1 MSPLTWSS
9 LPALG
14 ARLQRLSW
22 RAGWAALRDHFR
34 YHGVLSP
41 GVRVMRQFRFGYKIL
56 LVGAAFGV
64 PATHVTS
71 SHLAQQWQA
80 WRVTQ
85 RHADAATYL
94 EASQPLATALTL
106 AQAPDATPSN
116 RQRIEVGFDALLAME
131 NDRGIELGTRER
143 WQAFN
148 AELSRV
154 LAASAAVDE
163 KASIALLRQ
172 LQATRADLV
181 QRVRMEY
188 VSDAAVHQLV
198 NQATFHLPAAQIAL
212 SEAIATLSGL
222 PDTAPEP
229 PALLTLAVAVSR
241 AHDAVRHLAPD
252 AGFPANRLACEADQQ
267 RLIGEADRWASAVRA
282 QASGAGGAWPLSAWR
297 ADAQRLLGQ
306 VNGVQQACA
315 EELTSTLQAVQAQ
328 RREDFWMLCLTTG
341 AALAFAVYVVLAFI
355 RVMQGGMHL
364 VQSEVARVARGDL
377 SASNLPR
384 GDDEVAH
391 TLLVLRASLH
401 KLSELFTVVRRGV
414 TSVSHA
420 SGEIS
425 QATEALADEIQR
437 STATLDAL
445 HKGVRSTVTL
455 LGSHERNVM
464 EAVERARDVTRDAQR
479 SRQTMGHLSEVM
491 GQLQERGHEIGKIV
505 NMIDAIAFQTNL
517 LALNASV
524 EASKAGQ
531 SGKGFAV
538 VASEVRNLALRVG
551 DAAQQINAVVS
562 RSTYEIREGLA
573 TAEVTLEAVR
583 ETQRH
588 ADDLSDIMGQL
599 ASVSMR
605 SQETA
610 ESMIH
615 TIEEV
620 MNKDDRAS
628 KLMKQLSHAAFELR
642 HQSLKLADHSGKFK
656 LH

>member
-1 MSPLTWSS
+1 M
-9 LPALG
+9 G

-22 RAGWAALRDHFR
+22 RAGWTALRDHFR
-34 YHGVLSP
+34 YHGLLSP

-64 PATHVTS
+64 PALHVTS
-71 SHLAQQWQA
+71 SHVAQEWQA
-80 WRVTQ
+80 WQVTQ
-85 RHADAATYL
+85 QHADAAVYL
-94 EASQPLATALTL
+94 QASHGLAAALTPAEPAL
-106 AQAPDATPSN
+106 AGEAA
-116 RQRIEVGFDALLAME
+116 R
-131 NDRGIELGTRER
+131 RGIERGFEAWLAEENERGLALGTRAR
-143 WQAFN
+143 WADFN
-148 AELSRV
+148 AALTRLLS
-154 LAASAAVDE
+154 APGAVDP
-163 KASIALLRQ
+163 AQAVALLRQ
-172 LQATRADLV
+172 LQTIRSDLV
-181 QRVRMEY
+181 GRVRMEY
-188 VSDAAVHQLV
+188 VSDVAVHQLV
-198 NQATFHLPAAQIAL
+198 NLSAMNLPDAQIAL
-212 SEAIATLSGL
+212 SEAIVALGRL
-222 PDTAPEP
+222 PDAQPEP
-229 PALLTLAVAVSR
+229 ASLLNLVVAVAR
-241 AHDAVRHLAPD
+241 AQDAIRPLASM
-252 AGFPANRLACEADQQ
+252 AASSGAHLACERGQRELAASADT
-267 RLIGEADRWASAVRA
+267 WASSIRSQVAHV
-282 QASGAGGAWPLSAWR
+282 GGSSWPLSRWR
-297 ADAQRLLGQ
+297 ADAQAMLLQ
-306 VNGVQQACA
+306 VNTAQQACA
-315 EELTSTLQAVQAQ
+315 DELAQTLQGVQNQ
-328 RREDFWMLCLTTG
+328 RREAFWSLCLITG
-341 AALAFAVYVVLAFI
+341 GTLAFAFYVVLAFI

-377 SASNLPR
+377 SATTMPR

-391 TLLVLRASLH
+391 TLVVLRASLH
-401 KLSELFTVVRRGV
+401 RLSELFTVVRRGV
-414 TSVSHA
+414 NSVSHA

-425 QATEALADEIQR
+425 QATEALADEIHR
-437 STATLDAL
+437 SASTLDAL
-445 HKGVRSTVTL
+445 HKGLRSTVSL

-464 EAVERARDVTRDAQR
+464 EAVERARDVTKDAQR

-505 NMIDAIAFQTNL
+505 SIIDAIAFQTNL

-588 ADDLSDIMGQL
+588 ADDLSEIMGQL

-610 ESMIH
+610 ETMIH
-615 TIEEV
+615 TIEDV
-620 MNKDDRAS
+620 MNKDDRAG